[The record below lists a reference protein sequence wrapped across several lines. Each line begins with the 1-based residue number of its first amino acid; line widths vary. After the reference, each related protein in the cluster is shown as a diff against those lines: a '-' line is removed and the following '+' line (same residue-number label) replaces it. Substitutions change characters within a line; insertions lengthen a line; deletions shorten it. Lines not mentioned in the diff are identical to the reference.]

1 MKKLSVVLGLFSI
14 ALFANN
20 FNLPEK
26 FDLRNVNGK
35 SYVTSVKSQSGGTC
49 WTHATMSAIEGN
61 MLMNGTWAANAE
73 SGEANLAEYHL
84 DWWNG
89 FNQNYNQDIAPS
101 SGGLTVHQGGDFR
114 VASAYVTRGAGVVRD
129 VDGQSYSSA
138 PSATKPS
145 YHFYYVR
152 DIEWFDAGK
161 NLENIDAI
169 KKNIMENGVMAVAY
183 TSSSSY
189 MSGNAQ
195 YQPPTS
201 SREPNHA
208 VSIVGWDDNKT
219 TPAPKKGAWIM
230 KNSWGTSKGVNGY
243 YWISYYDKVTGHHP
257 EMGAVAFKN
266 TERMKY
272 SNVYYHDYHG
282 WRDTKAN
289 VKEAFNAFTA
299 KGSQSG
305 RGEILKAVSFYV
317 AQDNVRYMVKV
328 YRKFEN
334 GELSDLI
341 AMKDG
346 TIERKG
352 FHTLDL
358 DSPVALNAGDKFYV
372 DVDLSEGGHPFDR
385 TSNVPVLLGAEYRV
399 TVKSTAKAGESFYR
413 GSNGWVDLTKDDD
426 SANFCIKAL
435 TVNQ

>member
-1 MKKLSVVLGLFSI
+1 MKKLSLLCSVLSVVVFGSS
-14 ALFANN
+14 
-20 FNLPEK
+20 NLPEK
-26 FDLRNVNGK
+26 FDLRNVDGK
-35 SYVTSVKSQSGGTC
+35 NYVTPIKSQSGGTC
-49 WTHATMSAIEGN
+49 WTHATMAAIEGN
-61 MLMNGTWAANAE
+61 MLMNNAWSGNGE
-73 SGEANLAEYHL
+73 SGVPNLAEYHL

-89 FNQNYNQDIAPS
+89 FNKHYNADIAPS

-114 VASAYVTRGAGVVRD
+114 VASAYISRGAGVVRD
-129 VDGQSYSSA
+129 SDGQSYSSA
-138 PSATKPS
+138 PSATKPD

-161 NLENIDAI
+161 NLENIDLI
-169 KKNIMENGVMAVAY
+169 KRNIMENGVMAVAY
-183 TSSSSY
+183 TSSSSF
-189 MSGNAQ
+189 MSNNAQ
-195 YQPPTS
+195 YQPPSS

-208 VSIVGWDDNKT
+208 VAIVGWDDNKV

-230 KNSWGTSKGVNGY
+230 KNSWGTGSGVNGY

-257 EMGAVAFKN
+257 EMGAVAFRN

-299 KGSQSG
+299 KGN
-305 RGEILKAVSFYV
+305 EVLKAVSFFT

-328 YRKFEN
+328 YRKFEG
-334 GELSDLI
+334 GELSEMI

-346 TIERKG
+346 TIEREG

-358 DSPVALNAGDKFYV
+358 DSPVNLSAGQKFYV
-372 DVDLSEGGHPFDR
+372 HVDLSDGGHPFDR
-385 TSNVPVLLGAEYRV
+385 TSNVPVLLGAEYRATV
-399 TVKSTAKAGESFYR
+399 TSSANPGESFYK
-413 GSNGWVDLTKDDD
+413 GLTGWVDLTKDDAT
-426 SANFCIKAL
+426 ANFCIKAL